1 MSNSARDKN
10 AELPEGEL
18 RRAAD
23 PLSFL
28 LQKRL
33 GGDAGSLP
41 DDLDSQRLLPILW
54 SFLTRRDVNGNL
66 SKEPASI
73 NIRLGLGAWLV
84 TLTDPSLEVSMTTVA
99 PVLSDSLQQL
109 EAAARDPRAPWS
121 PWKRSKGKFDVVNKG
136 ASTRK
141 EANSK
146 D

>member
-1 MSNSARDKN
+1 MSKAHAQDDH
-10 AELPEGEL
+10 EVV
-18 RRAAD
+18 AALQQSGTD
-23 PLSFL
+23 PLSCL
-28 LQKRL
+28 LRKRL

-41 DDLDSQRLLPILW
+41 DDECSRLSLPILW

-66 SKEPASI
+66 SKEPAAIS
-73 NIRLGLGAWLV
+73 IRLGLGAWLV

-99 PVLSDSLQQL
+99 PVLSESLQQL

-121 PWKRSKGKFDVVNKG
+121 PWKRSKGKFEVVNKS

-141 EANSK
+141 EEKSK